1 MYVSPILK
9 DQAGLVHG
17 YSDVGDG
24 NMDLR
29 FGHHETVLES
39 RRAFLGKLGLSL
51 EDCAQQRGMEDK
63 IHVVTHSDL
72 GAGMTTLGTSIE
84 ANAFI
89 TNQKG
94 VGLFLCIADCLPV
107 IIYDPAKRVVA
118 LLHAARES
126 TKRHLATKVVEHLTT
141 EFECEP
147 RDLLVAFGPAVRAES
162 YVFDE
167 GIYKLVGKD
176 WEPYLH
182 EVSPGK
188 IQVDYV
194 AYNYDQLLAAGVPAD
209 HIHDPGID
217 TGSDPNYFSH
227 VQSVKTGR
235 PEARIAAAVAL
246 R

>member
-1 MYVSPILK
+1 M
-9 DQAGLVHG
+9 QAVNG
-17 YSDVGDG
+17 
-24 NMDLR
+24 
-29 FGHHETVLES
+29 
-39 RRAFLGKLGLSL
+39 
-51 EDCAQQRGMEDK
+51 
-63 IHVVTHSDL
+63 
-72 GAGMTTLGTSIE
+72 SIE

-94 VGLFLCIADCLPV
+94 VGLFLCVADCLPA
-107 IIYDPAKRVVA
+107 IIYDPTKRVVA

-126 TKRHLATKVVEHLTT
+126 TKRHLATTVVDRLKS
-141 EFECEP
+141 EFNCEP
-147 RDLLVAFGPAVRAES
+147 QNLLVAFGPAVRAKS
-162 YVFDE
+162 YVFDQ

-182 EVSPGK
+182 EVSPSQ

-194 AYNYDQLLAAGVPAD
+194 SYNRDQLLAAGVPAD

-227 VQSVKTGR
+227 VQSLKTGR
-235 PEARIAAAVAL
+235 PEARIAAAVVL

>member
-1 MYVSPILK
+1 MYVSPIFEG
-9 DQAGLVHG
+9 QAGLVHG
-17 YSDVGDG
+17 YSDTGDG

-29 FGHHETVLES
+29 FGRHESVLEN
-39 RRAFLGKLGLSL
+39 RRVFLGQLGLSL

-63 IHVVTHSDL
+63 IHIATRADL
-72 GAGMTTLGTSIE
+72 GAGMTSLGTSIE

-94 VGLFLCIADCLPV
+94 IGLFLCIADCLPV

-126 TKRHLATKVVEHLTT
+126 TKRHLATKVVERLKTD
-141 EFECEP
+141 FGSAP
-147 RDLLVAFGPAVRAES
+147 LDLLVAFGPAVRAES
-162 YVFDE
+162 YIFDE

-176 WEPYLH
+176 WEPYLRA
-182 EVSPGK
+182 VSPGK
-188 IQVDYV
+188 IEVDYV
-194 AYNYDQLLAAGVPAD
+194 AYNRDQLLAAGVPAE